1 MQRLM
6 SHIERLL
13 LMHDCVIIPKV
24 GGFVLQNYPASYNP
38 VDHSFSPSGKE
49 IVFNPTLCHN
59 DGLLIESYMKLYNAD
74 FSLAQRMLEEDTEWL
89 KEALRNKNRISLGSI
104 GSFCANEEGKV
115 IFTPL
120 STSRFNL
127 STYGLEAFSFPTLES
142 LTNRM
147 EKESDGE
154 ERRAKRK
161 DIFYIPVNTAFLRT
175 VITSAAAITLLL
187 LISTPVKKVSQ
198 SSYTASFIPTS
209 AISFSVDASNTN
221 EVKSD
226 EVAAG
231 TDVYNPMNT
240 GETDRFEANGPVEIN
255 VLEASDKEIAEVAL
269 KAKMEVTPP
278 AVSHTAGNIKYY
290 HIVVASLPTM
300 SQADKYISRMDRHQY
315 TQAGIVERDGKIRVY
330 AARFT
335 EREQAEQYLSS
346 LRESGAYKD
355 AWMFISR

>member
-24 GGFVLQNYPASYNP
+24 GGFVLQSYPASYNA

-59 DGLLIESYMKLYNAD
+59 DGLLIESYMKLYSAD

-89 KEALRNKNRISLGSI
+89 KEVLRNKNRISLGSI
-104 GSFCANEEGKV
+104 GSFCATEEGKV

-120 STSRFNL
+120 STSRFSL

-147 EKESDGE
+147 EKESEE
-154 ERRAKRK
+154 ERHSKRK

-175 VITSAAAITLLL
+175 VITSAAAVTLLL

-198 SSYTASFIPTS
+198 SSYTASFIPAT
-209 AISFSVDASNTN
+209 AISFSVEASDMSETKLDDATG
-221 EVKSD
+221 
-226 EVAAG
+226 G
-231 TDVYNPMNT
+231 TDLYNPMNRV
-240 GETDRFEANGPVEIN
+240 ETDRFEANGPVEIN

-278 AVSHTAGNIKYY
+278 AISQTAGNIKYY